1 MKGSGVGERVYTTV
15 IGVAV
20 GTLKA
25 MKWSVTVI
33 GGENI
38 PGSGPAV
45 LASNHIGYLDFVFSG
60 YAARERGRR
69 VRFLAKKEI
78 FDKRGVGW
86 LMRQMGH
93 VPVDR
98 YGAAKDS
105 LTAAKDELARGEI
118 IGMFPEATISPS
130 FVPRRGKTGTARLA
144 HETGAPLIPVAIWGT
159 QRILTKWRPK
169 NFRRGIPV
177 VVNVGTPM
185 AASPGEDVQETTDLL
200 MAAITDLLGE
210 AQARYPHEPASDD
223 DRWWLPA
230 HLGGSAPTP
239 EDAERR
245 LSEERSV
252 RARRREKAG
261 KR

>member
-1 MKGSGVGERVYTTV
+1 MGERVYTTV
-15 IGVAV
+15 IGAAL
-20 GTLKA
+20 GMLKG

-38 PGSGPAV
+38 PANGPAV

-60 YAARERGRR
+60 YAAREQGRR

-98 YGAAKDS
+98 EGAAKDS
-105 LTAAKDELARGEI
+105 VTAAKAELARGEI

-130 FVPRRGKTGTARLA
+130 FVPRRGKTGTVRLA
-144 HETGAPLIPVAIWGT
+144 QETGAPLIPVGIWGT

-169 NFRRGIPV
+169 KFRRGIPV
-177 VVNVGTPM
+177 VVNVGKPM
-185 AASPGEDVQETTDLL
+185 DVSPDDDAQELTDRL
-200 MAAITDLLGE
+200 MAAITELLGE

-245 LSEERSV
+245 LIEEREA
-252 RARRREKAG
+252 RARRREEAG
-261 KR
+261 KK

>member
-1 MKGSGVGERVYTTV
+1 MGEKVYTLV
-15 IGVAV
+15 IGAAR
-20 GTLKA
+20 GMLKG
-25 MKWSVTVI
+25 MKWSVAVT
-33 GGENI
+33 GEENI
-38 PGSGPAV
+38 PAAGPAV

-98 YGAAKDS
+98 DGAAKDS
-105 LTAAKDELARGEI
+105 LTAAMDEIARGEV

-130 FVPRRGKTGTARLA
+130 FVPRRGKTGTVRLA
-144 HETGAPLIPVAIWGT
+144 QETGAPLIPVAIWGT

-169 NFRRGIPV
+169 QFRRGIPV
-177 VVNVGTPM
+177 MVNVGKPID
-185 AASPGEDVQETTDLL
+185 APPDEDAQV
-200 MAAITDLLGE
+200 ITDRLMERINELLAD
-210 AQARYPHEPASDD
+210 AQARYPDEPRSDD

-230 HLGGSAPTP
+230 HLGGTAPTP

-245 LSEERSV
+245 LSEERAD

>member
-1 MKGSGVGERVYTTV
+1 MGERVYTTV
-15 IGVAV
+15 IGAAV
-20 GTLKA
+20 GMLKG

-38 PGSGPAV
+38 PASGPAV
-45 LASNHIGYLDFVFSG
+45 LASNHVGYLDFVFSG

-98 YGAAKDS
+98 DGAAKDS
-105 LTAAKDELARGEI
+105 LTAAKDEIARGQI

-130 FVPRRGKTGTARLA
+130 FVPRRGKTGTVRLA
-144 HETGAPLIPVAIWGT
+144 QETGAPLIPVAIWGT

-169 NFRRGIPV
+169 HFRRRIPV
-177 VVNVGTPM
+177 VVNVGAPM
-185 AASPGEDVQETTDLL
+185 KASPKEDAQETTDRL
-200 MAAITDLLGE
+200 MASITELLGE
-210 AQARYPHEPASDD
+210 AQARYPQEPSSDD

-230 HLGGSAPTP
+230 HLGGTAPTP

-245 LSEERSV
+245 LSEERAD
-252 RARRREKAG
+252 RARRREKTG
-261 KR
+261 KS

>member
-1 MKGSGVGERVYTTV
+1 MGEKVYTVV
-15 IGVAV
+15 IGAAV
-20 GTLKA
+20 GMLKG

-33 GGENI
+33 GGQNI
-38 PGSGPAV
+38 PESGPAV

-78 FDKRGVGW
+78 FDRRGVGW

-98 YGAAKDS
+98 DGAAKDS
-105 LTAAKDELARGEI
+105 LAAAKDELERGEI

-130 FVPRRGKTGTARLA
+130 FVPRRGKTGTVRLA
-144 HETGAPLIPVAIWGT
+144 QETGVPLIPVAIWGT

-169 NFRRGIPV
+169 KFRRSIPV
-177 VVNVGTPM
+177 VVNVGAPM
-185 AASPGEDVQETTDLL
+185 KVAPGEDAQEATDHL
-200 MAAITDLLGE
+200 MASITELLAE
-210 AQARYPHEPASDD
+210 AQAHYPDQPSSDD

-230 HLGGSAPTP
+230 HLGGSAPTQ

-245 LSEERSV
+245 LSEERAD
-252 RARRREKAG
+252 RARRREEAG
-261 KR
+261 KSR

>member
-1 MKGSGVGERVYTTV
+1 MGERTYSVV
-15 IGVAV
+15 IGAAL
-20 GTLKA
+20 GMIRG
-25 MKWSVTVI
+25 MKWSVTVY
-33 GGENI
+33 GEENI
-38 PGSGPAV
+38 PHDGPAII
-45 LASNHIGYLDFVFSG
+45 ASNHIGYLDFVFSG

-98 YGAAKDS
+98 DGAAKDS
-105 LTAAKDELARGEI
+105 LTAAMAELRRGEV

-130 FVPRRGKTGTARLA
+130 FVPRRGKTGTVRLA
-144 HETGAPLIPVAIWGT
+144 QESGAPLIPVAIWGT

-169 NFRRGIPV
+169 KFRRGLPV
-177 VVNVGTPM
+177 IVNIGKPVDAPAEGD
-185 AASPGEDVQETTDLL
+185 AQV
-200 MAAITDLLGE
+200 ITDHLMERIGELLGE
-210 AQARYPHEPASDD
+210 AQARYPVEPSSDD

-245 LSEERSV
+245 LTKERAD
-252 RARRREKAG
+252 RARRRQQATES
-261 KR
+261 

>member
-1 MKGSGVGERVYTTV
+1 MGERVYSAV
-15 IGVAV
+15 IGTAV
-20 GTLKA
+20 GMLKT

-33 GGENI
+33 GEENI
-38 PGSGPAV
+38 PASGPAV

-98 YGAAKDS
+98 EGAAKDS
-105 LTAAKDELARGEI
+105 LTAAKDRIAHGDL

-130 FVPRRGKTGTARLA
+130 FVPRRGKTGTVRLA
-144 HETGAPLIPVAIWGT
+144 QETGAPLIPVGIWGT

-169 NFRRGIPV
+169 KFRRGIPV
-177 VVNVGTPM
+177 VVNIGKPM
-185 AASPGEDVQETTDLL
+185 DVPPDEDPQVTTDLL
-200 MAAITDLLGE
+200 MERINELLSE
-210 AQARYPHEPASDD
+210 AQAHYPAEPRSDD

-230 HLGGSAPTP
+230 HLGGTAPTP
-239 EDAERR
+239 EDAEKR
-245 LSEERSV
+245 LSDERAE

-261 KR
+261 KG

>member
-1 MKGSGVGERVYTTV
+1 MGERTYTAV
-15 IGVAV
+15 IGAAV
-20 GTLKA
+20 GMLKG
-25 MKWSVTVI
+25 MKWSVVVI

-38 PGSGPAV
+38 PAEGPAV

-60 YAARERGRR
+60 YAARDRGRR

-98 YGAAKDS
+98 DGAAKDS
-105 LTAAKDELARGEI
+105 LTAAKDEIARGEI
-118 IGMFPEATISPS
+118 VGMFPEATISPS
-130 FVPRRGKTGTARLA
+130 FVPRRGKTGTVRLA
-144 HETGAPLIPVAIWGT
+144 QETGAPIIPVAIWGT

-177 VVNVGTPM
+177 VVNVGPPM
-185 AASPGEDVQETTDLL
+185 VASPEEDTQEATDRL
-200 MAAITDLLGE
+200 MASITDLLGK
-210 AQARYPHEPASDD
+210 AQARYPVEPSSDD

-245 LSEERSV
+245 LSDERAD
-252 RARRREKAG
+252 RTRRREKTR

>member
-1 MKGSGVGERVYTTV
+1 MGERVYTAV
-15 IGVAV
+15 IGAAV
-20 GTLKA
+20 GMLKG
-25 MKWSVTVI
+25 MNWSVTVV
-33 GGENI
+33 GGDNI
-38 PGSGPAV
+38 PASGPAV

-98 YGAAKDS
+98 DGAAKES
-105 LTAAKDELARGEI
+105 LAAAKDEIARGEI

-130 FVPRRGKTGTARLA
+130 FVPRRGKTGTVRLA
-144 HETGAPLIPVAIWGT
+144 QETGAPLIPVAIWGT

-177 VVNVGTPM
+177 VVNVGAPM
-185 AASPGEDVQETTDLL
+185 MASNEEDAQETTDRL
-200 MAAITDLLGE
+200 MARITDLLAE
-210 AQARYPHEPASDD
+210 AQARYAHEPSTDD

-239 EDAERR
+239 EEAERR
-245 LSEERSV
+245 LSKEQAD
-252 RARRREKAG
+252 RAGRREKAA

>member
-1 MKGSGVGERVYTTV
+1 MGERVYTAV
-15 IGVAV
+15 IGTAL
-20 GTLKA
+20 GMLKG

-38 PGSGPAV
+38 PADGPAV

-98 YGAAKDS
+98 YGSAKDS
-105 LTAAKDELARGEI
+105 LTAAKDEIARGEI

-130 FVPRRGKTGTARLA
+130 FVPRRGKTGTVRLA
-144 HETGAPLIPVAIWGT
+144 QETGAPLIPVGIWGT
-159 QRILTKWRPK
+159 QRILTKWRQK
-169 NFRRGIPV
+169 KFRRGIPV
-177 VVNVGTPM
+177 VVNVGAPM
-185 AASPGEDVQETTDLL
+185 KVSPGEDAQETTDRL
-200 MAAITDLLGE
+200 MASITELLAE
-210 AQARYPHEPASDD
+210 AQARYPHEPSSDD

-245 LSEERSV
+245 LSQERAD

-261 KR
+261 KN

>member
-1 MKGSGVGERVYTTV
+1 MGERTYSVV
-15 IGVAV
+15 IGSAL
-20 GTLKA
+20 GMLRGMDWT
-25 MKWSVTVI
+25 VTVY
-33 GGENI
+33 GGDNI
-38 PGSGPAV
+38 PATGPAV
-45 LASNHIGYLDFVFSG
+45 IASNHIGYLDFVFSG
-60 YAARERGRR
+60 YAAREQGRR

-98 YGAAKDS
+98 AGAARES
-105 LTAAKDELARGEI
+105 LTAAEAELRRGEL

-130 FVPRRGKTGTARLA
+130 FVPRRGKTGTVRLA
-144 HETGAPLIPVAIWGT
+144 QDTGVPLIPVAIWGT

-169 NFRRGIPV
+169 NFRRHVPV
-177 VVNVGTPM
+177 IVNVGKPLD
-185 AASPGEDVQETTDLL
+185 APPDENPQELTDRLMDRITELL
-200 MAAITDLLGE
+200 AE
-210 AQARYPHEPASDD
+210 AQARYPDEPERDD

-245 LSEERSV
+245 LTEEREA
-252 RARRREKAG
+252 RARRREQAG
-261 KR
+261 SA

>member
-1 MKGSGVGERVYTTV
+1 MGERVYTAV
-15 IGVAV
+15 IGTAV
-20 GTLKA
+20 GMLKG
-25 MKWSVTVI
+25 MKWSVIVR

-38 PGSGPAV
+38 PADGPAV

-98 YGAAKDS
+98 DGAAKES
-105 LTAAKDELARGEI
+105 LTAAKVELERGQI

-130 FVPRRGKTGTARLA
+130 FVPRRGKTGTVRLA
-144 HETGAPLIPVAIWGT
+144 QETGAPLIPVAIWGT

-169 NFRRGIPV
+169 KFRRGIPV
-177 VVNVGTPM
+177 VVNVGAPM
-185 AASPGEDVQETTDLL
+185 KVLPGEDAQEATDRL
-200 MAAITDLLGE
+200 MASIAQLLAE
-210 AQARYPHEPASDD
+210 AQAQYPHEPTSED

-245 LSEERSV
+245 LSEERAE
-252 RARRREKAG
+252 RARRREEAG
-261 KR
+261 KS

>member
-1 MKGSGVGERVYTTV
+1 MGERVYTAV
-15 IGVAV
+15 IGAAV
-20 GTLKA
+20 GMLKG
-25 MKWSVTVI
+25 MKWTVTVV

-38 PGSGPAV
+38 PAEGPAV
-45 LASNHIGYLDFVFSG
+45 IASNHIGYLDFVFSG

-98 YGAAKDS
+98 DGAAKDS
-105 LTAAKDELARGEI
+105 LTAAKDEIARGEI

-130 FVPRRGKTGTARLA
+130 FVPRRGKTGTVRLA
-144 HETGAPLIPVAIWGT
+144 QETGAPLIPVAIWGT

-177 VVNVGTPM
+177 VVNVGAPM
-185 AASPGEDVQETTDLL
+185 TVSPEEDIQSTTDRL
-200 MAAITDLLGE
+200 MSSITDLLSE
-210 AQARYPHEPASDD
+210 AQALYPHEPSSED

-245 LSEERSV
+245 LVKESAD

>member
-1 MKGSGVGERVYTTV
+1 MGERTYSVV
-15 IGVAV
+15 IGAAL
-20 GTLKA
+20 G
-25 MKWSVTVI
+25 MIRGMNWSVTVY
-33 GGENI
+33 GGDNI
-38 PGSGPAV
+38 PQDGAAII
-45 LASNHIGYLDFVFSG
+45 ASNHVGYLDFVFSG

-78 FDKRGVGW
+78 FDRAGVGW

-98 YGAAKDS
+98 AGAAKDS
-105 LTAAKDELARGEI
+105 LVAAKAELAKGEA

-130 FVPRRGKTGTARLA
+130 FVPRRGKTGTVRLA
-144 HETGAPLIPVAIWGT
+144 QETGAPLIPVAIWGT

-169 NFRRGIPV
+169 KFRRGIPV
-177 VVNVGTPM
+177 IVNVGKPM
-185 AASPGEDVQETTDLL
+185 DAPADEDAQ
-200 MAAITDLLGE
+200 AITDRLMEQIGELLAE
-210 AQARYPHEPASDD
+210 AQGRYPVEPSSED

-245 LSEERSV
+245 LTEERAD
-252 RARRREKAG
+252 RARRREESEKS
-261 KR
+261 

>member
-1 MKGSGVGERVYTTV
+1 MGERVYSVV
-15 IGVAV
+15 IGSAL
-20 GTLKA
+20 G
-25 MKWSVTVI
+25 MIRGMRWTVDVV

-38 PGSGPAV
+38 PAEGPLV
-45 LASNHIGYLDFVFSG
+45 IASNHIGYLDFVFSG

-98 YGAAKDS
+98 DGAAKDS
-105 LTAAKDELARGEI
+105 MTAAKAELARGEV

-130 FVPRRGKTGTARLA
+130 FVPRRGKTGTVRLA
-144 HETGAPLIPVAIWGT
+144 QETGAPLVPVAIWGT

-169 NFRRGIPV
+169 RFPRRIPII
-177 VVNVGTPM
+177 VNVGAPM
-185 AASPGEDVQETTDLL
+185 PAPPDADAQQLTDEL
-200 MAAITDLLGE
+200 MARITELLAE
-210 AQARYPHEPASDD
+210 AQAKYPYEPQSDD

-245 LSEERSV
+245 LTDEREA
-252 RARRREKAG
+252 RARRRETAG
-261 KR
+261 RS

>member
-1 MKGSGVGERVYTTV
+1 MGERTYSVV
-15 IGVAV
+15 IGAAL
-20 GTLKA
+20 GMIRG
-25 MKWSVTVI
+25 MKWTVTVI
-33 GGENI
+33 GGENV
-38 PGSGPAV
+38 PASGPAV

-60 YAARERGRR
+60 YAAREQGRR

-98 YGAAKDS
+98 QGAARES
-105 LTAAKDELARGEI
+105 LTAAEAELRHGEM

-130 FVPRRGKTGTARLA
+130 FVPRRGKTGTVRLA
-144 HETGAPLIPVAIWGT
+144 QDTGAPLIPVAIWGT

-169 NFRRGIPV
+169 NFRRRIPII
-177 VVNVGTPM
+177 VNVGKPM
-185 AASPGEDVQETTDLL
+185 DVSPDEDPQAVTDRL
-200 MAAITDLLGE
+200 MERITELLGE
-210 AQARYPHEPASDD
+210 AQARYPDQPERDE
-223 DRWWLPA
+223 DRWWLPS

-245 LSEERSV
+245 LEKERAE
-252 RARRREKAG
+252 RARRREKSGTA
-261 KR
+261 

>member
-1 MKGSGVGERVYTTV
+1 VGERVYSTV
-15 IGVAV
+15 IGAAL
-20 GTLKA
+20 GMLKG

-33 GGENI
+33 GGENV
-38 PGSGPAV
+38 PSSGPAV

-98 YGAAKDS
+98 DGAAKDS
-105 LTAAKDELARGEI
+105 LTAAQDEIARGEI

-130 FVPRRGKTGTARLA
+130 FVPRRGKTGTVRLA
-144 HETGAPLIPVAIWGT
+144 QETHAPLIPVAIWGT

-169 NFRRGIPV
+169 QFRRGIPV
-177 VVNVGTPM
+177 IVNVGKPM
-185 AASPGEDVQETTDLL
+185 DAPPDEDAQ
-200 MAAITDLLGE
+200 AITDRLMERINELLAE
-210 AQARYPHEPASDD
+210 AQARYPHEPSSDD

-230 HLGGSAPTP
+230 HLGGTAPTP
-239 EDAERR
+239 DEAERR
-245 LSEERSV
+245 LEKERAD
-252 RARRREKAG
+252 RARRREEAA